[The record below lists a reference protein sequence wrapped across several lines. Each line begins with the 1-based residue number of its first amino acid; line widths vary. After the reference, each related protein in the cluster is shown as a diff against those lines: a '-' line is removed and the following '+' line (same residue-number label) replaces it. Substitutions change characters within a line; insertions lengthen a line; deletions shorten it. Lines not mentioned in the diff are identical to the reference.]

1 MERTTENRNEWSEAL
16 EREREK
22 ERFLIKY
29 STTYAISLSLS
40 LSSASRRA
48 LENCLARNISRKYLR
63 RNWLR
68 ERRRMSQFTIA
79 CLPSS
84 IFFLAKRNFIF
95 RETIDIS
102 FHFRYEEV
110 QVS

>member
-16 EREREK
+16 EREREREISNK
-22 ERFLIKY
+22 IFNDLRNL
-29 STTYAISLSLS
+29 SLSLS